1 MKEIRNQ
8 TRILG
13 LETSSLDLL
22 SSELFVPV
30 LLDLTKA
37 NSSKEFNC
45 LKQILMRPLG
55 ICFLWNHR
63 EQRKNWFHDS
73 DDKESIASFAPA
85 TNVTLLECSDTNAS
99 NASLTNPCLI
109 GNPSGEKKKHPPR
122 LFNCFSTQQTWI
134 SREKE
139 SYSLLSH
146 IFQRDFEMCK
156 TKFSKC
162 ADGIGLFQLIAN
174 QIFQM
179 RWWHWTFFN

>member
-109 GNPSGEKKKHPPR
+109 GNPSGEKKTSPSSFQL
-122 LFNCFSTQQTWI
+122 LFNPTNMNLKRERVVLPPKSHFSERFWNVQ
-134 SREKE
+134 
-139 SYSLLSH
+139 
-146 IFQRDFEMCK
+146 
-156 TKFSKC
+156 
-162 ADGIGLFQLIAN
+162 N

-179 RWWHWTFFN
+179 RWWHWTFSINRQPNFPNALMALDLF